1 MLIQLA
7 YSIVYWAII
16 DHRPIHLKGN
26 RMMAEMHNLDK
37 QYMIKQPLSYTVD
50 SAIKSSTKCISDL
63 STSFQKVAT

>member
-16 DHRPIHLKGN
+16 DHRPIHLKG
-26 RMMAEMHNLDK
+26 MMAEMHNLDK

-50 SAIKSSTKCISDL
+50 SAIKSSPKCISDL

>member
-37 QYMIKQPLSYTVD
+37 QYVIK
-50 SAIKSSTKCISDL
+50 
-63 STSFQKVAT
+63 

>member
-26 RMMAEMHNLDK
+26 RMMAEMRNLDK

-50 SAIKSSTKCISDL
+50 SAIKSSPKCISDL